1 MINKVQY
8 LFYEMF
14 VKDLICIIYLLHWN
28 EGNFSFDKKNLFE
41 MVRIK

>member
-14 VKDLICIIYLLHWN
+14 VKDLICIIYLLH
-28 EGNFSFDKKNLFE
+28 
-41 MVRIK
+41 